1 MEKRKTAAL
10 KTKKIMDLIEYNLNK
25 ISKFF
30 ICSFKKIL
38 KEFKNA
44 DGEINFEFLLKFFVK
59 LLFLFFIFFLL
70 KSPFHMV
77 QEFGISLFRI
87 FISPLNHIFSTL
99 WKILIGLFYFIT
111 CLLLFFLAFQKYFII
126 KKIPFLSILIK
137 IFCFVF
143 IFFPAWC
150 LNIAFLC
157 IIFFLFYLLIKG
169 ISVLGLLLIFIG
181 SSLLLG
187 YMIDCIKKIPDKKE
201 VFFSPFFISLGV
213 IIIGSLIMVR
223 DSLSYQYYQTL
234 ENSPF
239 EQTAMYEIDLQ
250 KFTMLESPNG
260 SKEIIINNTLKD
272 NQIKVEIIYYDSYNI
287 RKEENRIIFYTE
299 QRRSKKEIFN
309 RFLED
314 LKNKKIYNYNSLNEC
329 NIKVYV
335 NEYTRNFIN

>member
-1 MEKRKTAAL
+1 MEKRKNAAL

-25 ISKFF
+25 IFKFF
-30 ICSFKKIL
+30 TRSFKKLL

-44 DGEINFEFLLKFFVK
+44 DGEINFEFLFEFFVK
-59 LLFLFFIFFLL
+59 LLFLFFVFFLL
-70 KSPFHMV
+70 KMPFHMV
-77 QEFGISLFRI
+77 QEIGTSLFRI
-87 FISPLNHIFSTL
+87 FISPFNHIFLTI

-111 CLLLFFLAFQKYFII
+111 CLILFFLVFQKYFTI
-126 KKIPFLSILIK
+126 KKIPFLSILKK
-137 IFCFVF
+137 IFLSVF

-150 LNIAFLC
+150 LNIALLC

-169 ISVLGLLLIFIG
+169 ISVLGLLFIFIG

-187 YMIDCIKKIPDKKE
+187 YMIDSIKKVLDKKE
-201 VFFSPFFISLGV
+201 VFFSPFLISLGF
-213 IIIGSLIMVR
+213 IIIGSLITIR
-223 DSLSYQYYQTL
+223 DLSSYQYYQTL

-250 KFTMLESPNG
+250 KFTTLESPNG

-287 RKEENRIIFYTE
+287 RKEENRIIFYAE
-299 QRRSKKEIFN
+299 HQRSKKEIFN

-314 LKNKKIYNYNSLNEC
+314 LKNKKIYNYSSLNDC
-329 NIKVYV
+329 NIKIYV